1 MDYFQYKAIDAEGR
15 IHNGQ
20 SEAINIADLEMR
32 LRKLSLDLVNF
43 KEIKSPRQ
51 RASRRGIPRR
61 ELITICFHLE
71 QTTKAGVPILES
83 LSDLRDS
90 TDNPRLREVISG
102 LGEAIEGGRT
112 LSEAMKEYPGVFS
125 NVFCNLIRAGEQTG
139 ELNVVFGKLIE
150 SLKWQDEQASQAKKL
165 IMYPALV
172 GSVVIGV
179 VIFLMTYLVP
189 ELLKFVTTMGKELP
203 VHTRVLVMI
212 SDAFVNYWYII
223 CSVPVIFVILV
234 VVMARVNPGFRTQ
247 LDGIKLKLPIIGPIL
262 KKIVLSRI
270 AGYFAM
276 MYASG
281 ITIIDCIRTSED
293 IAENR
298 VVSAAMREVGQRIM
312 DGGSLS
318 KSFAAVGLFPPLVL
332 RMIVVGENTGALE
345 QSLENISYFYTRDVR
360 ESLERLQSMI
370 GPAMTVGLGGII
382 GWVMF
387 SVLGPIYDLISNIDF

>member
-1 MDYFQYKAIDAEGR
+1 MEYYQYKAIDPEGR

-20 SEAINIADLEMR
+20 GEAINIADLEMR
-32 LRKLSLDLVNF
+32 LRKLRLDLINY
-43 KEIKSPRQ
+43 KEIRSPRQ
-51 RASRRGIPRR
+51 RASGRGIPRR
-61 ELITICFHLE
+61 DLIMFCFHLE
-71 QTTKAGVPILES
+71 QTTRAGVPILES

-90 TDNPRLREVISG
+90 TDNPRMREIVSG
-102 LGEAIEGGRT
+102 VGEAIEGGKT

-139 ELNVVFGKLIE
+139 EINVVFAKLIE
-150 SLKWQDEQASQAKKL
+150 SLKWQDEQASQTKKL
-165 IMYPALV
+165 IMYPAFV
-172 GSVVIGV
+172 GTVVIGV
-179 VIFLMTYLVP
+179 IIFLMTYLVP

-203 VHTRVLVMI
+203 MHTRVLLMT

-223 CSVPVIFVILV
+223 ISVPILLV
-234 VVMARVNPGFRTQ
+234 VLAVVMTRVSPGFRTE
-247 LDGIKLKLPIIGPIL
+247 LDRIKLRLPIIGPIL
-262 KKIVLSRI
+262 KKIILSRI

-281 ITIIDCIRTSED
+281 ITIIDCIRTSEE

-318 KSFAAVGLFPPLVL
+318 KSFAATGLFPPLVL
-332 RMIVVGENTGALE
+332 RMIVVGETTGGLE
-345 QSLENISYFYTRDVR
+345 ESLENISYFYTRDVR
-360 ESLERLQSMI
+360 ESLERLQTMI

>member
-189 ELLKFVTTMGKELP
+189 ELLKFVTTMGQELP

>member
-1 MDYFQYKAIDAEGR
+1 
-15 IHNGQ
+15 
-20 SEAINIADLEMR
+20 
-32 LRKLSLDLVNF
+32 
-43 KEIKSPRQ
+43 
-51 RASRRGIPRR
+51 
-61 ELITICFHLE
+61 
-71 QTTKAGVPILES
+71 
-83 LSDLRDS
+83 
-90 TDNPRLREVISG
+90 
-102 LGEAIEGGRT
+102 
-112 LSEAMKEYPGVFS
+112 
-125 NVFCNLIRAGEQTG
+125 
-139 ELNVVFGKLIE
+139 
-150 SLKWQDEQASQAKKL
+150 
-165 IMYPALV
+165 
-172 GSVVIGV
+172 
-179 VIFLMTYLVP
+179 
-189 ELLKFVTTMGKELP
+189 MGKELP
-203 VHTRVLVMI
+203 AHTRLLVMT

-223 CSVPVIFVILV
+223 FSVPILLVVMV

-247 LDGIKLKLPIIGPIL
+247 LDGLKLKLPIIGPIM

-281 ITIIDCIRTSED
+281 ITIIDCIRTAED

-298 VVSAAMREVGQRIM
+298 VVSAAMREVGQRVM

-387 SVLGPIYDLISNIDF
+387 SVLGPIYDLISNIKF